1 MKILMANK
9 FYFIKGGSERY
20 YFELTK
26 VLRDHG
32 HTVIPFSMKHPRNFA
47 SEYADYFVDNIEFNL
62 DSRWE
67 KLKNSP
73 RIAARIL
80 YSIHARKKIE
90 QLIEHTRP
98 DIAHL
103 HMIDHQMSPSILH
116 SLQKYQIPVLLTAHQ
131 LKVICPN
138 YRLFNWNTKQ
148 VCEKCLHGNYFY
160 PIIEK
165 CHKNSRLAGLLLTL
179 ETYLHKLLRLY
190 ENYVDIFHV
199 PSKFYGGK
207 FVEAGIPAAKVRQL
221 YYTIRIDNYSPQYD
235 SDDYYVYFGRLEEAK
250 GLLTLL
256 HAAEQVRR
264 SQLWLIGEGDHR
276 QQLEELVT
284 KRNLT
289 QVQFLGGKWGED
301 LKKIISRAK
310 FVIIPSECYDNSPL
324 VVYEAYAMGKP
335 VIGSDIGG
343 IPELIDHQTTGLLF
357 PPGNSEALAAK
368 IRFLLDHPQLVQQY
382 GQNARAKAEQ
392 EFSPEVHYEKIYQLY
407 ESLTNQN

>member
-26 VLRDHG
+26 VLHDHG
-32 HTVIPFSMKHPRNFA
+32 HTVIPFSMKHPRNFS
-47 SEYADYFVDNIEFNL
+47 SEYSDYFVDNIEFNL
-62 DSRWE
+62 DSGWE

-73 RIAARIL
+73 RIAGRIL
-80 YSIHARKKIE
+80 YSMHARKKIE
-90 QLIEHTRP
+90 QLIEQTRP

-116 SLQKYQIPVLLTAHQ
+116 SLRKYKIPVLLTAHQ
-131 LKVICPN
+131 LKVVCPN

-199 PSKFYGGK
+199 PSKFYGRK
-207 FVEAGIPAAKVRQL
+207 FVEAGIPSHKVQQL
-221 YYTIRIDNYSPQYD
+221 YYTIRIDDYMPQYEA
-235 SDDYYVYFGRLEEAK
+235 DDYYVYFGRLEEAK

-256 HAAEQVRR
+256 QAAEQVRQ
-264 SQLWLIGEGDHR
+264 SQLWLIGEGYYR
-276 QQLEELVT
+276 QELEAFAAQ
-284 KRNLT
+284 RNLRH
-289 QVQFLGGKWGED
+289 VKFLGGKWGED

-357 PPGNSEALAAK
+357 PPGNSEALAEK
-368 IRFLLDHPQLVQQY
+368 IGFLLEHPQLVREY
-382 GQNARAKAEQ
+382 GQNARAKAER
-392 EFSPEVHYEKIYQLY
+392 EFSPQVHYEKIYQLY
-407 ESLTNQN
+407 QNLVNGN